1 MQRECQDVPEKNYF
15 SAIAYIPLHSVLT
28 FLCICDI
35 IFTSIFLNVYFREGD
50 YMIIKVF
57 SDKSKLEY
65 DKGSFDDWCVYY
77 TNAAGIRKPPKDT
90 DYFEFLLN
98 LAKEYTVEKVYRDYV
113 QVYNWTGKQPS
124 QEVLNSI
131 STLSASYGENALAV
145 DVVFTI
151 LYMAMIAEERKAYTK
166 LGKRIKRLG
175 IHALLIENV
184 PVNNAANFMR
194 GMGWREID
202 NLCRQRGF

>member
-1 MQRECQDVPEKNYF
+1 MNR
-15 SAIAYIPLHSVLT
+15 
-28 FLCICDI
+28 
-35 IFTSIFLNVYFREGD
+35 
-50 YMIIKVF
+50 
-57 SDKSKLEY
+57 
-65 DKGSFDDWCVYY
+65 
-77 TNAAGIRKPPKDT
+77 
-90 DYFEFLLN
+90 
-98 LAKEYTVEKVYRDYV
+98 
-113 QVYNWTGKQPS
+113 
-124 QEVLNSI
+124 I
-131 STLSASYGENALAV
+131 STLSASYGDNALAV

-184 PVNNAANFMR
+184 PVNSAANFMR

>member
-1 MQRECQDVPEKNYF
+1 
-15 SAIAYIPLHSVLT
+15 
-28 FLCICDI
+28 
-35 IFTSIFLNVYFREGD
+35 
-50 YMIIKVF
+50 
-57 SDKSKLEY
+57 
-65 DKGSFDDWCVYY
+65 VYY

-98 LAKEYTVEKVYRDYV
+98 LTNKYSVEKVYSDYV

-124 QEVLNSI
+124 QDVLNRI
-131 STLSASYGENALAV
+131 STLSASYGDNALAV

-184 PVNNAANFMR
+184 PVNSAANFMR

>member
-1 MQRECQDVPEKNYF
+1 M
-15 SAIAYIPLHSVLT
+15 
-28 FLCICDI
+28 
-35 IFTSIFLNVYFREGD
+35 
-50 YMIIKVF
+50 
-57 SDKSKLEY
+57 
-65 DKGSFDDWCVYY
+65 YY

-98 LAKEYTVEKVYRDYV
+98 LTNKYSVEKVYSDYV

-124 QEVLNSI
+124 QDVLNRI
-131 STLSASYGENALAV
+131 STLSASYGDNALAV

-184 PVNNAANFMR
+184 PVNSAANFMR

>member
-1 MQRECQDVPEKNYF
+1 M
-15 SAIAYIPLHSVLT
+15 
-28 FLCICDI
+28 CI
-35 IFTSIFLNVYFREGD
+35 
-50 YMIIKVF
+50 
-57 SDKSKLEY
+57 
-65 DKGSFDDWCVYY
+65 
-77 TNAAGIRKPPKDT
+77 
-90 DYFEFLLN
+90 
-98 LAKEYTVEKVYRDYV
+98 RDR
-113 QVYNWTGKQPS
+113 VYNWTGKQPS
-124 QEVLNSI
+124 QDVLNRI
-131 STLSASYGENALAV
+131 STLSASYGDNALAV

-184 PVNNAANFMR
+184 PVNSAANFMR

>member
-1 MQRECQDVPEKNYF
+1 
-15 SAIAYIPLHSVLT
+15 
-28 FLCICDI
+28 
-35 IFTSIFLNVYFREGD
+35 
-50 YMIIKVF
+50 MIIKVF

-98 LAKEYTVEKVYRDYV
+98 LAKEYTVEKVYSDYV

>member
-1 MQRECQDVPEKNYF
+1 
-15 SAIAYIPLHSVLT
+15 
-28 FLCICDI
+28 
-35 IFTSIFLNVYFREGD
+35 
-50 YMIIKVF
+50 MIIKVF

-77 TNAAGIRKPPKDT
+77 TNATGIRKPPKDT

-98 LAKEYTVEKVYRDYV
+98 LTNKYSVEKVYSDYV

-124 QEVLNSI
+124 QDVLNSI
-131 STLSASYGENALAV
+131 STLSASYGDNALAV

-166 LGKRIKRLG
+166 LGKCIKRLG

-184 PVNNAANFMR
+184 PVNSAANFMR

>member
-1 MQRECQDVPEKNYF
+1 M
-15 SAIAYIPLHSVLT
+15 L
-28 FLCICDI
+28 
-35 IFTSIFLNVYFREGD
+35 
-50 YMIIKVF
+50 IKVF

-65 DKGSFDDWCVYY
+65 DKGSFDNWCVYY

-98 LAKEYTVEKVYRDYV
+98 LANKNSIEKVYSDYV
-113 QVYNWTGKQPS
+113 QVYNWTGKQLS
-124 QEVLNSI
+124 QDVLNSI
-131 STLSASYGENALAV
+131 SSLSASYGDNALAV

-184 PVNNAANFMR
+184 PVSRAANFMR

-202 NLCRQRGF
+202 KLCRERGY